1 MKKINFI
8 AKTLMAAALTTTMFA
23 CGDDSSS
30 GADQCC
36 TDLENIS
43 SSSLENSS
51 SPSSEESSS
60 SAEGSTIENT
70 SSSSVEGPSS
80 SSIEES
86 SSSFV
91 ESSFIESS
99 SSANITESSSS
110 TQTDIADGESYMLRF
125 AATYEEKDGY
135 TFLSYYTGACVVKN
149 DVYTWEP
156 KHLLNT
162 RVLELSKDSL
172 TDFSSF
178 NGSVLKDSYNAYKGN
193 NSSIYG
199 IWEDC
204 KSSTMANRMELT
216 KDSIVTTTYLNK
228 EKIPALAEMGRVN
241 ELLKYTFD
249 RTGLNYDP
257 ELKDR
262 YRLEDIPK
270 YGITFSNKQMTSVT
284 MDIHGQKFEINME
297 DRISSKGFH
306 ALQSV
311 ESNGKTCE
319 QKSVFSY
326 LQDGSTCNA
335 EHYSALYGYRDNGEH
350 ESNFTTESME
360 EFDIDNATFYACVF
374 ELIEKDNPIHEELK

>member
-43 SSSLENSS
+43 SSSLENAS

-60 SAEGSTIENT
+60 S
-70 SSSSVEGPSS
+70 
-80 SSIEES
+80 
-86 SSSFV
+86 FV
-91 ESSFIESS
+91 ESS
-99 SSANITESSSS
+99 SSANVTESPSS
-110 TQTDIADGESYMLRF
+110 TQTDIADGESYTLRF

-228 EKIPALAEMGRVN
+228 EKIPALAEMGSVN

-306 ALQSV
+306 AMQSV